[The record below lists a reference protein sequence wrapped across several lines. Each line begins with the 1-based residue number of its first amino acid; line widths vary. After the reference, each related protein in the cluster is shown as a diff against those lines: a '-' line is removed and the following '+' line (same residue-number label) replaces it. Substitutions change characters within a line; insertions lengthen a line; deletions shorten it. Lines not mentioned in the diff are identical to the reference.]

1 MLDAAQILHLHDAAN
16 AHGHNTA
23 VAAPAPAT
31 ALDALILAQHQAN
44 FDLWHQEDLARA
56 PHALDAD
63 IVASKRAIDALNQR
77 RNDLVEQLDEQLL
90 ALAPKAPNAPLHS
103 ETPGLIIDRL
113 SILSLKLF
121 HTEEQTH
128 RSTPEHRARNLAR
141 LAVLNQQR
149 DDLAAC
155 LTELCAEVLA
165 GRRRFKLYRQLKMYN
180 DPTLNPVFYAAAAE
194 D

>member
-1 MLDAAQILHLHDAAN
+1 MLDAAHIVRLHDAAN
-16 AHGHNTA
+16 AHGHN
-23 VAAPAPAT
+23 PALPAT
-31 ALDALILAQHQAN
+31 PPASSLDTLILAQHQAN

-56 PHALDAD
+56 PHAPDAA
-63 IVASKRAIDALNQR
+63 IVAAKRAIDALNQR
-77 RNDLVEQLDEQLL
+77 RNDLVEQLDEYLL
-90 ALAPKAPNAPLHS
+90 TLAPAAPTAPLHS
-103 ETPGLIIDRL
+103 ESPGLIIDRL

-155 LTELCAEVLA
+155 FTDLYAEVLA
-165 GRRRFKLYRQLKMYN
+165 GRRRFKVYRQLKMYN
-180 DPTLNPVFYAAAAE
+180 DPTLNPVLYAPSGP
-194 D
+194 